1 MIKEENSELVNRI
14 KLLCKS
20 TGITVK
26 DLEERLQ
33 FSNGTIGKW
42 AKAARR
48 PPFDRVS
55 AVAEYFGCTVSFLR
69 GESEKPAPGDGD
81 GLSVEARAVAVMYE
95 NAEPWLQAQIL
106 SLLKAAE
113 SARAVRDDEARDG

>member
-1 MIKEENSELVNRI
+1 MIREENIELVNRI
-14 KLLCKS
+14 KLLCQS
-20 TGITVK
+20 AGITVK
-26 DLEERLQ
+26 DLEVRLQ
-33 FSNGTIGKW
+33 FPNATIGKW
-42 AKAARR
+42 AKAAKR

-69 GESEKPAPGDGD
+69 GESEKPTPGDGE
-81 GLSVEARAVAVMYE
+81 GLSAEARAVAVMFE

-113 SARAVRDDEARDG
+113 SARGVRDAEAKGV